1 LGRSGDPRAWLRWG
15 KRRGEGGG
23 HVWLLTLGGR
33 RRQRPE
39 FWPAADTHGGDGRRP
54 VLTVVALRCFP
65 SCGKELRRRG
75 SLRGC
80 LWRRRLPPADGN
92 RGESA
97 RTTGGV
103 RRTATAARSSD
114 DGARWGELGHAR
126 GEAPPFY
133 RHVDQGIRGA
143 HVEERRRRRTAI
155 VGLGRWALAGL
166 AGRRRRGRAGAGRAF
181 GLGPFQ

>member
-1 LGRSGDPRAWLRWG
+1 
-15 KRRGEGGG
+15 
-23 HVWLLTLGGR
+23 VWLLTLGGR

-126 GEAPPFY
+126 GEAPPFI
-133 RHVDQGIRGA
+133 GTWTKASEA
-143 HVEERRRRRTAI
+143 HTSRKGGGG
-155 VGLGRWALAGL
+155 GLPLSALADGPWR
-166 AGRRRRGRAGAGRAF
+166 AWRAGAGV
-181 GLGPFQ
+181 GGPERVGPSGSARSSRIEFLFFEFIFNVRNNST